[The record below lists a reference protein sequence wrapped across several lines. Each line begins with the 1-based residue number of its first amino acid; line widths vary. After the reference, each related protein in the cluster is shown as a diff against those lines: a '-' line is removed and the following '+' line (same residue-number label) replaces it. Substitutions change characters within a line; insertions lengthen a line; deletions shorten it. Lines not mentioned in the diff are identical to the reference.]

1 MIQTVKLVCIP
12 TLLKPNFLL
21 TLHELQS
28 ELKYIEITNL
38 MGQVVFK
45 QSADSANITRI
56 DVSTLPQSTYYVFVK
71 GNSKEVYSAGTFVI
85 SR

>member
-1 MIQTVKLVCIP
+1 MYPNPAQTELFVD
-12 TLLKPNFLL
+12 FD
-21 TLHELQS
+21 ELQS
-28 ELKYIEITNL
+28 EIKYIEIINL

-71 GNSKEVYSAGTFVI
+71 GNSKEVYSAGKFVI